1 MMIADIDDLLNEE
14 KENEDVGRERL
25 GGKDGQ
31 GTVRDILDAQDV
43 NELQSLLRKLSSA
56 QVRTI

>member
-31 GTVRDILDAQDV
+31 CTVRDILDAQDV